1 VTCGN
6 GIFLLARP
14 SGLHWSGGSR
24 RIHPGRRWVVVAGGI
39 VALVAAGC
47 LPPAPKPA
55 ATVAPPAP
63 PAPVTV
69 PLPTSLEVST
79 SPVLFPAFDPTVSD
93 YVVRCDANPVSV
105 TIGAPAG
112 TTVSVA
118 GQPAMG
124 GRFTESTTGP
134 SSVEPLE
141 VSVTRSTP

>member
-1 VTCGN
+1 ME
-6 GIFLLARP
+6 
-14 SGLHWSGGSR
+14 
-24 RIHPGRRWVVVAGGI
+24 AGGFI
-39 VALVAAGC
+39 RVDVGWWWLAGLSRSFAAGC
-47 LPPAPKPA
+47 LPPKPV

-134 SSVEPLE
+134 SSVGPPA
-141 VSVTRSTP
+141 VSATRSTP